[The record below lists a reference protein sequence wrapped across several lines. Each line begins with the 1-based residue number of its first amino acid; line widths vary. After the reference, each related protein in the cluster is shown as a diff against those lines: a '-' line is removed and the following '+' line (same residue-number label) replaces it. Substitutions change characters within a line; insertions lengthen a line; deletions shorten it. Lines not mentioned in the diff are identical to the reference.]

1 MMRYSTKL
9 GITWLILLLLVLTVA
24 VDYSRKKQAYAEK
37 IWMRKTFQKAVGL
50 TDLSIT
56 TAARYLRHYTL
67 GDMATP
73 FQDYPASL
81 DHFPAGFVY
90 APPEMSS
97 FPRPLKIGPLPELK
111 LEAHQ

>member
-1 MMRYSTKL
+1 MRHSSKL
-9 GITWLILLLLVLTVA
+9 GITLLALLLLVLVAA
-24 VDYSRKKQAYAEK
+24 VDYQHKRREYVEN
-37 IWMRKTFQKAVGL
+37 IWMRKSFQRAVGL

-56 TAARYLRHYTL
+56 TAARYLRHYSL

-90 APPEMSS
+90 SPPDFSE
-97 FPRPLKIGPLPELK
+97 FPKPVKFGPLPNLTSN
-111 LEAHQ
+111 